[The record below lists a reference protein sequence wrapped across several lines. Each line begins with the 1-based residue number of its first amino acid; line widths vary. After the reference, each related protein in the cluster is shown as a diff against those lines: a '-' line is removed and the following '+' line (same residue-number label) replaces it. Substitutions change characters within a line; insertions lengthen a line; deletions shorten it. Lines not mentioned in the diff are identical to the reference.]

1 MRDLSV
7 LIPARNEEFLAR
19 TIEDILQHS
28 EASTEVIAICDG
40 GWPPVEVKDHPRVT
54 LIYHPVS
61 IGQRAA
67 TNEAA
72 RLSRAKYVMKCDAH
86 CSFDQGFDRKL
97 IEDYEEG
104 WTVIPRLYNLH
115 VFDRVCECGERLYQG
130 PLINCEKCGKPM
142 KREMVWKP
150 RWRRTSDFQRFDHEL
165 HFNYWSAYKKRPEAQ
180 HDIADTMSFLG
191 AYFFMSRER
200 FWEIDGLDEKA
211 GSWGQ
216 YGTEISCKTWLS
228 GGRLVANKKTWVA
241 SLFRP
246 QPGFSFPSPN
256 HGTHKAREYS
266 QWLWYGNNC
275 PNKYILYL
283 G

>member
-1 MRDLSV
+1 MMSIIFIIINIIAIYIISFLYVIYTTPNYYTFLSV

-211 GSWGQ
+211 VHGVSTAQKSLAKRGSL
-216 YGTEISCKTWLS
+216 E
-228 GGRLVANKKTWVA
+228 VV
-241 SLFRP
+241 
-246 QPGFSFPSPN
+246 
-256 HGTHKAREYS
+256 
-266 QWLWYGNNC
+266 
-275 PNKYILYL
+275 
-283 G
+283 